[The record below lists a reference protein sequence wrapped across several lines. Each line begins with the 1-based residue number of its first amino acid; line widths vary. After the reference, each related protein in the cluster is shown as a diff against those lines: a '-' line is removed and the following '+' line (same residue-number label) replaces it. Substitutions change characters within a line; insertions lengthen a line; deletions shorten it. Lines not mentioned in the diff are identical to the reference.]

1 MRCPKN
7 TERGAG
13 KQERVKNPTVTE
25 GAKNLLEIVRWWLE
39 EGKKKQMCPETLKAQ
54 LYKGVISDRNGNMR
68 KGMRYSFQ
76 GSLHV
81 SE

>member
-1 MRCPKN
+1 M
-7 TERGAG
+7 
-13 KQERVKNPTVTE
+13 
-25 GAKNLLEIVRWWLE
+25 E
-39 EGKKKQMCPETLKAQ
+39 EEKKKQMCPETLKAQ
-54 LYKGVISDRNGNMR
+54 LYKGGISDRDENMR